1 MHYEYNSNNRIKTK
15 INQTHDECLQRTID
29 AILVLL
35 NKADADELDLIFRFA
50 SHLID

>member
-1 MHYEYNSNNRIKTK
+1 MHYEYNPNNMIKTNRK
-15 INQTHDECLQRTID
+15 HNECSQCTID